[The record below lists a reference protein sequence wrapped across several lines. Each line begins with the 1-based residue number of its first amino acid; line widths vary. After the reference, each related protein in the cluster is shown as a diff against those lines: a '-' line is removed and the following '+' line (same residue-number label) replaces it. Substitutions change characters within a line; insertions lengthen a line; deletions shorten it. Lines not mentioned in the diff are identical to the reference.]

1 MTRGEIELQRLFVV
15 LLTQNRSRG
24 AAMGE
29 EKQRG
34 GHAGKNKY
42 AVACS
47 IIGSI
52 ISILMGYG
60 SYLLLTHAYVS

>member
-1 MTRGEIELQRLFVV
+1 MR
-15 LLTQNRSRG
+15 
-24 AAMGE
+24 E

-34 GHAGKNKY
+34 GHTGKNKY

-60 SYLLLTHAYVS
+60 STYA

>member
-1 MTRGEIELQRLFVV
+1 
-15 LLTQNRSRG
+15 
-24 AAMGE
+24 MGE
-29 EKQRG
+29 EEPRKKGDDR
-34 GHAGKNKY
+34 KNKY

-60 SYLLLTHAYVS
+60 KQNENIVMHVSILSKSMAMT

>member
-1 MTRGEIELQRLFVV
+1 
-15 LLTQNRSRG
+15 
-24 AAMGE
+24 MGE
-29 EKQRG
+29 EKQRR

-47 IIGSI
+47 IMGSI

-60 SYLLLTHAYVS
+60 N

>member
-1 MTRGEIELQRLFVV
+1 
-15 LLTQNRSRG
+15 
-24 AAMGE
+24 MGE
-29 EKQRG
+29 EKQRRD
-34 GHAGKNKY
+34 GHGGKNKY

-60 SYLLLTHAYVS
+60 NDEHASADD

>member
-1 MTRGEIELQRLFVV
+1 LTRGEIELQRLFVV
-15 LLTQNRSRG
+15 LLTQKRSRGG

-29 EKQRG
+29 EKQRR

-47 IIGSI
+47 IMGSI

-60 SYLLLTHAYVS
+60 N